1 MRVVPAQNG
10 VECTAPYTGAEDFH
24 ITGTIY
30 AFMRRSSRPEC
41 VVDLKRKFQSEK
53 VQAEIC
59 LGVTI
64 AGIETLIGL
73 GIILLVMK

>member
-1 MRVVPAQNG
+1 VVPAQNG

-30 AFMRRSSRPEC
+30 AFMRRSSKRREC

-73 GIILLVMK
+73 GIILLLTE

>member
-1 MRVVPAQNG
+1 
-10 VECTAPYTGAEDFH
+10 
-24 ITGTIY
+24 
-30 AFMRRSSRPEC
+30 MRRSSKRREY
-41 VVDLKRKFQSEK
+41 VVDLKTKFQSEK

-73 GIILLVMK
+73 CIILLLMK